1 MTLTTELLKLPIV
14 DLSSPDRLS
23 TAATILQACT
33 DHGFFYLVNHGVEE
47 ELFQKVFNESKKLF
61 SLPLEEKMKL
71 GRKDHRGYTPL
82 FAESLDPDLA
92 PKGDPKESY
101 YIGPLEEDSAPVKL
115 NQWPSQETLPSWRPT
130 METFYRKLACAGNKL
145 LRLIALALKLEES
158 FFERMGGLDKPTAYL
173 RLLRYPGEVG
183 SADENVCGA
192 SAHSDYG
199 MITLLATDG
208 VQGLQI
214 CREKFKQPQVW
225 EDVLHL
231 EGFAISSLPSA
242 LINNLTVAM
251 FLNDLTLQCRAL
263 IINIGDMM
271 ERWTNC
277 MFSYRNWNFQAAFFL
292 DPKHDC
298 LVECL
303 ESCCSESSPARFPPI
318 LSGDYLKERFRL
330 TYKSNLE
337 SIV

>member
-1 MTLTTELLKLPIV
+1 MYKCWLIY
-14 DLSSPDRLS
+14 
-23 TAATILQACT
+23 ACFRGCYVL
-33 DHGFFYLVNHGVEE
+33 DWIGCVYLIR
-47 ELFQKVFNESKKLF
+47 F
-61 SLPLEEKMKL
+61 
-71 GRKDHRGYTPL
+71 R
-82 FAESLDPDLA
+82 
-92 PKGDPKESY
+92 
-101 YIGPLEEDSAPVKL
+101 
-115 NQWPSQETLPSWRPT
+115 
-130 METFYRKLACAGNKL
+130 CAGNKL
-145 LRLIALALKLEES
+145 LRLIALALKLEET

-173 RLLRYPGEVG
+173 RLLRYPGELG
-183 SADENVCGA
+183 SADEDVCGA

-231 EGFAISSLPSA
+231 DG
-242 LINNLTVAM
+242 
-251 FLNDLTLQCRAL
+251 AL

-277 MFSYRNWNFQAAFFL
+277 MFRSTLHRVMPVGQERFSAAFFL

>member
-61 SLPLEEKMKL
+61 SFPLEEKMKL

-145 LRLIALALKLEES
+145 LRLIALALKLEET

-173 RLLRYPGEVG
+173 RLLRYPGELG

-199 MITLLATDG
+199 TITLLATDG

-231 EGFAISSLPSA
+231 DG
-242 LINNLTVAM
+242 
-251 FLNDLTLQCRAL
+251 AL

-277 MFSYRNWNFQAAFFL
+277 MFRSTLHRVMPVGQERFSAAFFL